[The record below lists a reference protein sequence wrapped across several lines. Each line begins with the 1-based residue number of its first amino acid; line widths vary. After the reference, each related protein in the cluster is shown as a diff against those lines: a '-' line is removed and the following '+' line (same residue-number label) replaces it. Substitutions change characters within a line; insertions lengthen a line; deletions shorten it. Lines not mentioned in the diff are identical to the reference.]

1 MRIKS
6 ILHKYYKYIG
16 ITILA
21 LPGLAMAQSNTTP
34 SNAAPPVSAVEIV
47 PKCGAD
53 CIRANMDKAAQ
64 ACARRI
70 EAQAPI
76 DFDWMTRPF
85 AGFFQEA
92 DPSDDKTAVVIYR
105 GDSIR
110 FLTPQKEWM
119 RVTFECA
126 FDAEKGQLVGV
137 RVHPGR
143 IGQPLPQQVAAPR
156 PNPPGKQVPK
166 NVPPKAPQTAQN
178 VVPPGK
184 INGQALANALTNA
197 MQSKQPQKKPKT
209 IQIGETSP
217 IEVDQ
222 VDPAGVQ

>member
-1 MRIKS
+1 MLS
-6 ILHKYYKYIG
+6 VFPAA
-16 ITILA
+16 A
-21 LPGLAMAQSNTTP
+21 LAQSNTP
-34 SNAAPPVSAVEIV
+34 QGSAAPPVGVVETV

-53 CIRANMDKAAQ
+53 CVRANTEKAAQ
-64 ACARRI
+64 ACARPI

-85 AGFFQEA
+85 TGLFQEA
-92 DPSDDKTAVVIYR
+92 DPSDDKTAVVVYR

-110 FLTPQKEWM
+110 FLTPQKEWV

-143 IGQPLPQQVAAPR
+143 IGRPLPQQVVAAPR
-156 PNPPGKQVPK
+156 PAPTGKQVPK
-166 NVPPKAPQTAQN
+166 NAPPKAPQGAQTT
-178 VVPPGK
+178 VPPGK
-184 INGQALANALTNA
+184 INGKDLAAALTNA
-197 MQSKQPQKKPKT
+197 MQAKQLQKKPKT

-222 VDPAGVQ
+222 VDPAGIQ